1 MTTTVD
7 ASGAPATTL
16 ATILAPFGRLP
27 AAAVVFVA
35 DELIHVLGLAH
46 SVGAAGH
53 DLQPAAITLRS
64 DGKLELRAGTSPYW
78 LLPPE
83 RAKGAPAS
91 ASGDLFSAGALL
103 LHLLTGE
110 RALDAGSPPA
120 TAERLLK
127 LVAPLPVAERVPTVP
142 GFLERLLL
150 ALLQPDPAKRPA
162 DAAAARALL
171 GDRVAAL
178 ASQMPDALAVLAR
191 DPHAACA
198 AMHEQQAVAEAQRGV
213 ALLGQTSMRRPAAV
227 ALLRSHAL
235 VPGRPEVEERL
246 AQAAAAG
253 VVRRAA
259 QRDAELVESLAAIRA
274 AEPAPRPAHLRRA
287 AELLLAGGELL
298 EAAAMM
304 KRVLA
309 GRTDDLA
316 LRHQLDMLVG
326 PEDASAPWQA
336 GGSWVVD
343 RATSSAALAAVT
355 GAVTAAPPAI
365 AAGNVVEPGLEP
377 ALELASRPPS
387 PTTGSVAAASTLDV
401 PTGASASSVPTLS
414 GDETPVRGQVAA
426 LLGSLS
432 ATYASLDG
440 RSRLFVLA
448 LAGSAL
454 LSLAVLIARNV
465 SAGSSAERSAA
476 LEALSRNAADCGPGG
491 GVRLLRAWQAARVG
505 DAEAVEE
512 QLASVGFD
520 DNAIPAGTRCQRY
533 SLALP
538 AQALLRKGEA
548 REVVKGGPDSVDELV
563 ALLGKAGLKIG
574 KAPRVSAM
582 AKEFENMNEAL
593 ATGVPIPKLA
603 RRITL
608 DGVIA
613 NIYWCPGKAEQAER
627 VVTGRIT
634 GPRPDDP
641 PYLQAAVDV
650 INGVIDLPLGVH
662 IVSLEPPEGALDG
675 SAAANDATANDATAL
690 DAVALK
696 VALTLARQ

>member
-1 MTTTVD
+1 MTSTVD
-7 ASGAPATTL
+7 GAVTGATPL

-27 AAAVVFVA
+27 AAAVVFLA
-35 DELIHVLGLAH
+35 DEILAALSQGH
-46 SVGAAGH
+46 AAGVVGH
-53 DLQPAAITLRS
+53 DLQPASVLVQGN
-64 DGKLELRAGTSPYW
+64 GKLELRPGTSPYW

-91 ASGDLFSAGALL
+91 ASGDLFSVGALL

-127 LVAPLPVAERVPTVP
+127 LAAPLPVAALVPSVP

-150 ALLQPDPAKRPA
+150 ALLQPDPARRPV

-171 GDRVAAL
+171 GASVAAL
-178 ASQMPDALAVLAR
+178 ASVLPDALAVLVR
-191 DPHAACA
+191 DPSGACA
-198 AMHEQQAVAEAQRGV
+198 AMHEQQALAEAQRGV
-213 ALLGQTSMRRPAAV
+213 ALLGQAAMRRPAAV

-259 QRDAELVESLAAIRA
+259 QRDAELVEVLEAIRA

-309 GRTDDLA
+309 GRPDDLA
-316 LRHQLDMLVG
+316 LRHQLDALVG
-326 PEDASAPWQA
+326 PEEATAPWQA

-343 RATSSAALAAVT
+343 RATSSGAPTAHAAQASPPTTTSARAAE
-355 GAVTAAPPAI
+355 GAGVALE
-365 AAGNVVEPGLEP
+365 AG
-377 ALELASRPPS
+377 LELASRPASPASGNAAPLAMGAPS
-387 PTTGSVAAASTLDV
+387 SEA
-401 PTGASASSVPTLS
+401 ASSVPTLS
-414 GDETPVRGQVAA
+414 GDETPVRGQLAA
-426 LLGSLS
+426 LLRSLS
-432 ATYASLDG
+432 GAYASLDG

-454 LSLAVLIARNV
+454 LSLAVLIARNL
-465 SAGSSAERSAA
+465 SEGSSAERGAA
-476 LEALSRNAADCGPGG
+476 LEALARNAADCGPGG
-491 GVRLLRAWQAARVG
+491 GVRLLRAWQVARAG
-505 DAEAVEE
+505 DAVAVEE
-512 QLASVGFD
+512 QLGSAGFD

-533 SLALP
+533 SLSLP
-538 AQALLRKGEA
+538 AQALARKGEE
-548 REVVKGGPDSVDELV
+548 REVVRGGPDSVDELL
-563 ALLGKAGLKIG
+563 ALLGGAGLKIG
-574 KAPRVSAM
+574 KAPKSSAM
-582 AKEFENMNEAL
+582 AQEFENLHDAMG
-593 ATGVPIPKLA
+593 TGVPIPKLA
-603 RRITL
+603 RRVTL
-608 DGVIA
+608 DGVPTS
-613 NIYWCPGKAEQAER
+613 IYWCPGKAEQAER
-627 VVTGRIT
+627 VVTARLT

-650 INGVIDLPLGVH
+650 VNGSIDLPLGVH
-662 IVSLEPPEGALDG
+662 IVSLELPEGELDR
-675 SAAANDATANDATAL
+675 SAAAL
-690 DAVALK
+690 DAAALK
-696 VALTLARQ
+696 VALALARQ

>member
-309 GRTDDLA
+309 GRPDDLA
-316 LRHQLDMLVG
+316 LRHQLDLLVG
-326 PEDASAPWQA
+326 PEDATAPWQA

-343 RATSSAALAAVT
+343 RAASSAALSAVSVAVST
-355 GAVTAAPPAI
+355 GPPAT
-365 AAGNVVEPGLEP
+365 ATGDVVQTGLETALEP

-387 PTTGSVAAASTLDV
+387 PSTESGVAASPSDA
-401 PTGASASSVPTLS
+401 PTGEGAPSVPTLS

-574 KAPRVSAM
+574 KAPKVSAM
-582 AKEFENMNEAL
+582 A
-593 ATGVPIPKLA
+593 
-603 RRITL
+603 
-608 DGVIA
+608 
-613 NIYWCPGKAEQAER
+613 
-627 VVTGRIT
+627 
-634 GPRPDDP
+634 
-641 PYLQAAVDV
+641 
-650 INGVIDLPLGVH
+650 
-662 IVSLEPPEGALDG
+662 
-675 SAAANDATANDATAL
+675 
-690 DAVALK
+690 
-696 VALTLARQ
+696 

>member
-16 ATILAPFGRLP
+16 ADVLAPFGRLP

-35 DELIHVLGLAH
+35 DELLRALDLAH
-46 SVGAAGH
+46 GAGITGH
-53 DLQPAAITLRS
+53 ELQPAAITLRG
-64 DGKLELRAGTSPYW
+64 DGKLELRAGTGPYW

-127 LVAPLPVAERVPTVP
+127 LVAPLPVSALVPTVP

-162 DAAAARALL
+162 DAAAARAIL
-171 GDRVAAL
+171 GSGVAAL

-213 ALLGQTSMRRPAAV
+213 TLLGQASMRRPAAV

-259 QRDAELVESLAAIRA
+259 QRDAELVESLEAIRG

-309 GRTDDLA
+309 GRPDDLA
-316 LRHQLDMLVG
+316 LRHQLDLLVG
-326 PEDASAPWQA
+326 PEDATAPWQA
-336 GGSWVVD
+336 GGSWVMD
-343 RATSSAALAAVT
+343 RAASSAALSAEA
-355 GAVTAAPPAI
+355 AAPPA
-365 AAGNVVEPGLEP
+365 AALTAATPGNVVEAAQEP

-387 PTTGSVAAASTLDV
+387 PSAGSVAAASTSDA
-401 PTGASASSVPTLS
+401 PTGESASSVPTLS

-454 LSLAVLIARNV
+454 LSLAVFIARNV
-465 SAGSSAERSAA
+465 SGGSSAERGAA

-491 GVRLLRAWQAARVG
+491 GVRLLRAWQAARAG

-512 QLASVGFD
+512 QLSSAGFD

-533 SLALP
+533 SMALP

-563 ALLGKAGLKIG
+563 ALLGEAGLKIG
-574 KAPRVSAM
+574 KAPKVGAM
-582 AKEFENMNEAL
+582 AQEFENMNEAL

-627 VVTGRIT
+627 VVTGRLT

-662 IVSLEPPEGALDG
+662 IVSLEPPEGEPDG
-675 SAAANDATANDATAL
+675 SAAAL

-696 VALTLARQ
+696 VALTLARP